1 MAKKKF
7 SFIAS
12 PQTMVALWKNNIPF
26 VQCEGQQ
33 CGFQRLYFVAE
44 EDAAQI
50 IADTINR
57 SLYDEEGSW
66 DFEKWDVFNN

>member
-12 PQTMVALWKNNIPF
+12 PQAMAALWKNGIPF
-26 VQCEGQQ
+26 VQCKGQQ
-33 CGFQRLYFVAE
+33 SREQRLFFMAE

-50 IADTINR
+50 IADTISR
-57 SLYDEEGSW
+57 SLHDEEGSW
-66 DFEKWDVFNN
+66 DFEKWDVFD